1 MNIFIPVNCSLV
13 SINCY
18 KLVQEQKS
26 HKRNRK
32 YIYFIFIAPFSN
44 IFNIDEYS
52 LSYDKMHCNRSRK
65 DVSKDK
71 KITTRG

>member
-1 MNIFIPVNCSLV
+1 MNILIPVNCSLF

-18 KLVQEQKS
+18 KLVQGQKS
-26 HKRNRK
+26 HKEIAD
-32 YIYFIFIAPFSN
+32 IYTIYLQPLFLN
-44 IFNIDEYS
+44 IFNIDEYT